1 MNSALEKLIQRR
13 FGEEI
18 WQEVRAKAAVL
29 NGIGEEERGTFMTHF
44 IYGDHITSALVAAA
58 VDILGKC
65 VCVCVYMC
73 VHMHRHTGGCFEDC
87 FHGCLPTKFCAY
99 LCTFVLSLYI
109 YIYPIEGKF
118 PSHCTVCIYIYIC

>member
-65 VCVCVYMC
+65 VYVC

-99 LCTFVLSLYI
+99 LCIYVLSLSLSI
-109 YIYPIEGKF
+109 YIP
-118 PSHCTVCIYIYIC
+118 

>member
-29 NGIGEEERGTFMTHF
+29 NGIGEEERGTFITHF

-65 VCVCVYMC
+65 VCMCVCVH
-73 VHMHRHTGGCFEDC
+73 V
-87 FHGCLPTKFCAY
+87 
-99 LCTFVLSLYI
+99 CTYAQTHWRVF
-109 YIYPIEGKF
+109 
-118 PSHCTVCIYIYIC
+118 